1 MLFIS
6 NFKIDNDDKVEKNC
20 ENDDLVVLNLYR
32 LALKNKLKFN
42 ILPRQADKVKNRK
55 EFNYYKDILKN
66 NFKFLKK
73 KDVSSSYKISSK
85 FKYIFCTYSTLGVE
99 NLSKGGRTGF
109 IFFKSLDNPCKYYR
123 FGSLEKI
130 KNKGSFWTSDYK
142 FNSSELKRVFN
153 FVIKSKKNVWEKKSK
168 AVGRKF

>member
-55 EFNYYKDILKN
+55 EFNYYKDILKIIL
-66 NFKFLKK
+66 NF
-73 KDVSSSYKISSK
+73 
-85 FKYIFCTYSTLGVE
+85 
-99 NLSKGGRTGF
+99 
-109 IFFKSLDNPCKYYR
+109 
-123 FGSLEKI
+123 
-130 KNKGSFWTSDYK
+130 
-142 FNSSELKRVFN
+142 
-153 FVIKSKKNVWEKKSK
+153 
-168 AVGRKF
+168 